1 MMALTEALFT
11 GMFGRRT
18 QCKSR
23 KEKTFGTAFARTFT
37 SAFKKFVKGFYK
49 YRNTPRTL
57 PSIFTSFTIM
67 GLMVEFSGWSRM

>member
-23 KEKTFGTAFARTFT
+23 KEKTFGTAFARTF
-37 SAFKKFVKGFYK
+37 SNALKKFVKGF
-49 YRNTPRTL
+49 
-57 PSIFTSFTIM
+57 
-67 GLMVEFSGWSRM
+67 